1 MFGEL
6 TDLKSLRDA
15 TNSVDGVIHTAF
27 NHDFSKLKEISEID
41 RRVIETLGEA
51 LAGSQRPLV
60 VSSGTGLV
68 DRSRIH
74 GLAPETDKPV
84 SSALFPRAA
93 TEEAAASMLAKGV
106 NIIVVRLS
114 QVHDTEHQGRL
125 AEHIRIAREKGFVA
139 YVGQGEN
146 RLSAVHVTDAAR
158 LYRLALEKGETGAH
172 YHAVAE
178 EGVPMHAI
186 AAQLAESLSL
196 PVRSI
201 STEEVE
207 AYFGWIAALAHVD
220 LGASGKATQAHLG
233 WLPDGPGLLED
244 LRNMNKG

>member
-1 MFGEL
+1 MKILLTGATGFIGSYLLPELLRNGHEVIGLTRTGKGAKTLEAAGATAMFGEL

-27 NHDFSKLKEISEID
+27 NHDFSKLKENSEID

-74 GLAPETDKPV
+74 GLARETDKPV

-125 AEHIRIAREKGFVA
+125 AEHIRIARE
-139 YVGQGEN
+139 
-146 RLSAVHVTDAAR
+146 
-158 LYRLALEKGETGAH
+158 
-172 YHAVAE
+172 
-178 EGVPMHAI
+178 
-186 AAQLAESLSL
+186 
-196 PVRSI
+196 
-201 STEEVE
+201 
-207 AYFGWIAALAHVD
+207 
-220 LGASGKATQAHLG
+220 
-233 WLPDGPGLLED
+233 
-244 LRNMNKG
+244 